1 MAGVKNGIDLKLT
14 ELSPFARELAA
25 ASGARAE
32 IHRGI
37 AYGNPPRWK
46 ECAQPRGG
54 VLHHLLMTTSI
65 FLYSPALLLR
75 TLAEIAN
82 SDPHPPP
89 ENTSEISGPQ

>member
-1 MAGVKNGIDLKLT
+1 MAGLRNGIDLKLT

-54 VLHHLLMTTSI
+54 VLNNLLMTTSI
-65 FLYSPALLLR
+65 FLSSQALLLS
-75 TLAEIAN
+75 TLPEIPN
-82 SDPHPPP
+82 SDGCGYFLA
-89 ENTSEISGPQ
+89 TSFRHFTD

>member
-46 ECAQPRGG
+46 
-54 VLHHLLMTTSI
+54 
-65 FLYSPALLLR
+65 
-75 TLAEIAN
+75 
-82 SDPHPPP
+82 
-89 ENTSEISGPQ
+89 